1 MPTVSIRE
9 LQRDVSRVVQE
20 VATTGRPAL
29 VTRHGRLMAALV
41 PVAESDLEDF
51 VLANAPELVAATL
64 EAEGDLAGGRARP
77 LDEVLAELDDEQPDA

>member
-9 LQRDVSRVVQE
+9 LQRDVSRVVQD

-51 VLANAPELVAATL
+51 VLANAPEFVKATH
-64 EAEGDLAGGRARP
+64 EADEDLRAGRARP
-77 LDEVLAELDDEQPDA
+77 LDEVLAELDDEATDA

>member
-1 MPTVSIRE
+1 VPTVSIRE

-51 VLANAPELVAATL
+51 VLANAPEFVAAVQ
-64 EAEGDLAGGRARP
+64 EAEKDLRAGRARP
-77 LDEVLAELDDEQPDA
+77 LDEVLAEIDEQPDA